1 MYQFTFDQDT
11 TNKLTENTKKSKTVL
26 EQFDEIDNRFN
37 TMSSDTQKL
46 NLTKMQYTK
55 PSDEEVKKRA
65 ENSLYEY
72 KTSNVDSINKD
83 FETKSNSIDSS
94 IKEIE
99 ESGNKQKQNIKSA
112 YEEIKQDAKDDAIKR
127 GLARSSI
134 IVNTLATHDGNMIK
148 DLQDKT
154 NEINSKIEGY
164 QNEKSL
170 LEQQKQNALSSFD
183 ISYAVKLQEK
193 IDDINKTI
201 NNEEQEVIKYNNQ
214 IAELQAEWEKEQ
226 SKANFDKATEL
237 ADLVGK
243 YGSTIFEVL
252 KQNEKLEVAKNHFNQ
267 MDKNDAINELK
278 NNPIYFSNLGNKNY
292 NKLLDELTNK

>member
-46 NLTKMQYTK
+46 NLTKMEYTR
-55 PSDEEVKKRA
+55 PSDEEVKKQA
-65 ENSLYEY
+65 ENSLYDY
-72 KTSNVDSINKD
+72 KTSNVNSINKD
-83 FETKSNSIDSS
+83 FETKSNSLDNS

-99 ESGNKQKQNIKSA
+99 ESGIKQKQNIKNA

-193 IDDINKTI
+193 IDGINKTI
-201 NNEEQEVIKYNNQ
+201 NQEEQEVIKYNNQ
-214 IAELQAEWEKEQ
+214 IAEMQAEWEKEQ
-226 SKANFDKATEL
+226 SKASFDKATEL
-237 ADLVGK
+237 ADLIGK

-267 MDKNDAINELK
+267 MNKDDAINELK